1 MSDNRTRATTFINME
16 TGFWPMGTLMEK
28 FMLGPQ
34 LNKTIKI
41 AQSEFKAYVERETA
55 SENVA

>member
-1 MSDNRTRATTFINME
+1 
-16 TGFWPMGTLMEK
+16 MGTLMEK